1 MNKKL
6 INLALSLCLSHAV
19 YAMEQN
25 QQEEQILEIITPGV
39 RALEKE
45 LVQEQ
50 KQQPM
55 YGDPDVEY
63 KDQRIVVNKSL
74 YTQWLLKTSGIRIGT
89 LSTDG
94 IMFNLALRDKNFNV
108 AQSLIG
114 RVTDVR
120 DLDTLQNLI
129 GRMTHVSA
137 QESTGTMPPSLA
149 IQNGGSAVTDLIS
162 QGVNLHHGNKP
173 VVEGDTELHMAVRN
187 RDRAKIEALL
197 RSGVEPD
204 ARNSHGDTP
213 LLLATRN
220 KDKYA
225 LYYLLHYKVDTNA
238 KNKHG
243 TTPLHCTIENDDA
256 VTARCL
262 IEHGADINVR
272 DKDGN
277 TLLHLA
283 AKIGAMACTRFF
295 LEHIDPNNVNNHMQ
309 TPLHYALESKSIEM
323 QRDLIAH
330 GARIDTVTTDGSMLH
345 LAIRNRDSRTI
356 RAIIDK
362 IPDINAQDSAG
373 KTPLHLAIQNGD
385 DIIVTDLINHGAN
398 PNIRDEAGNTPL
410 HLAVRTGNP
419 GIVKSILAHS
429 KADINAQ
436 DRDGNTPLHVAIGNE
451 GMVEI
456 LLANGADANIPNNR
470 GNSPLH
476 LTDRSP
482 ASTIRLLKKHGANI
496 HAKNNDGQT
505 PYQAVV
511 ETCTSK
517 NNGEIMPGVVEE
529 LETSP
534 SSLLDHVRVVVLG
547 DQKQPNNRAVS
558 ATVSRYSKSSLVCVL
573 QEHENVRAALG
584 HRSNRQLLQDS
595 EPPATSSSAQEN
607 SPSSEVESSPEGTEE
622 APGTSTPAQQQPYKK
637 SDCLAIFAKSFWPA
651 TKRVASLAG
660 RVANSF
666 HDFAEKRVKEI
677 LSNSF

>member
-1 MNKKL
+1 MH
-6 INLALSLCLSHAV
+6 LAARSR
-19 YAMEQN
+19 N
-25 QQEEQILEIITPGV
+25 
-39 RALEKE
+39 
-45 LVQEQ
+45 
-50 KQQPM
+50 
-55 YGDPDVEY
+55 
-63 KDQRIVVNKSL
+63 
-74 YTQWLLKTSGIRIGT
+74 IG
-89 LSTDG
+89 S
-94 IMFNLALRDKNFNV
+94 
-108 AQSLIG
+108 
-114 RVTDVR
+114 
-120 DLDTLQNLI
+120 
-129 GRMTHVSA
+129 
-137 QESTGTMPPSLA
+137 
-149 IQNGGSAVTDLIS
+149 
-162 QGVNLHHGNKP
+162 
-173 VVEGDTELHMAVRN
+173 
-187 RDRAKIEALL
+187 LL
-197 RSGVEPD
+197 RLLDYKADVNFRNNSG
-204 ARNSHGDTP
+204 
-213 LLLATRN
+213 L
-220 KDKYA
+220 
-225 LYYLLHYKVDTNA
+225 
-238 KNKHG
+238 
-243 TTPLHCTIENDDA
+243 TPLHCTVENDDPTSA
-256 VTARCL
+256 GIL
-262 IEHGADINVR
+262 IKRGADINIT
-272 DKDGN
+272 DEDGN
-277 TLLHLA
+277 TFLHLA
-283 AKIGAMACTRFF
+283 VKAGSKRCTGFF
-295 LEHIDPNNVNNHMQ
+295 LTEWKIDPNSVNRYMQ
-309 TPLHYALESKSIEM
+309 TPLHYAVESKSIDM
-323 QRDLIAH
+323 QRDLITH

-356 RAIIDK
+356 KAIINK
-362 IPDINAQDSAG
+362 VPDINAQDSAG

-456 LLANGADANIPNNR
+456 LLANGADANKPNNR